1 MKKQP
6 QVPWY
11 YWPFFFFLLALG
23 LLVFYVILTPVWM
36 GIRLISW
43 LAERRNLEP
52 NSGRPGAALAKDVSE
67 RARDST

>member
-1 MKKQP
+1 MREKRP
-6 QVPWY
+6 VPWY
-11 YWPFFFFLLALG
+11 WWPIWMFVLALG
-23 LLVFYVILTPVWM
+23 LLVFYVFFTPVWM

-52 NSGRPGAALAKDVSE
+52 STPPGAAVAKDASE

>member
-6 QVPWY
+6 EVPWY
-11 YWPFFFFLLALG
+11 RWPFFLFLLGLG

-43 LAERRNLEP
+43 LAERRNLE
-52 NSGRPGAALAKDVSE
+52 RREQV
-67 RARDST
+67 

>member
-11 YWPFFFFLLALG
+11 YWPFFMFLLALG

-36 GIRLISW
+36 GIRLVSW
-43 LAERRNLEP
+43 LAERRNLEKA
-52 NSGRPGAALAKDVSE
+52 SDQK
-67 RARDST
+67 